1 MALVEPRLLDGFCDF
16 PPDVSSLRNHVVERI
31 GRVFEAF
38 GFAPMRTPAIEHA
51 DMLVGQYGQEA
62 ERQVY
67 RLTDNGQRVA
77 LRADLTVPLARHVAM
92 NHRNLKLPI
101 RRYQTGMIFS
111 VNPTGRS
118 RESMVC
124 DADIVG
130 TRSSLADAEC
140 IALAHALLKELGVHG
155 ATICFN
161 NRKIYRGL
169 QNVMGLDESRFLSL
183 LRLLNRMATI
193 GEEEVRRALT
203 EDVKLP
209 EKDVARVFETLTLPV
224 GTLEARLDEAAKR
237 FSGSQLA
244 RAAVSELREVLAG
257 ARALGVPD
265 EALEID
271 LFTTRS
277 LDYYTSTVF
286 KTRIASMPGFSSV
299 ISGGRYDDL
308 VSVFLGQM
316 VPAVGLGVRVDQ
328 LVEALQKLGRTP
340 PGGGLSL
347 RALVVVPGPSQ
358 AGAAM
363 SLATE
368 LRNAGVSCEF
378 TFDPAE
384 PMTQQLRRA
393 ATMKVPFTVQPT
405 GRPGE
410 VVLQSIAD
418 GSEASVTLAEAVDA
432 IRSWTPDQA

>member
-16 PPDVSSLRNHVVERI
+16 PPDVSTLRNHVVERI
-31 GRVFEAF
+31 GRVFERV
-38 GFAPMRTPAIEHA
+38 GFEPMRTPAIEHA
-51 DMLVGQYGQEA
+51 DVLIGQYGHEA

-67 RLTDNGQRVA
+67 RLTDNGQKVA

-92 NHRNLKLPI
+92 NHKQLKLPV

-111 VNPTGRS
+111 VSPTGRS

-140 IALAHALLKELGVHG
+140 IALAHALLTELGVTG
-155 ATICFN
+155 ATLCIN

-169 QNVMGLDESRFLSL
+169 QNVLGLDESRYLSL
-183 LRLLNRMATI
+183 LRLLNRLSTI
-193 GEEEVRRALT
+193 GEIEVRAALGEEVKLSAA
-203 EDVKLP
+203 DV
-209 EKDVARVFETLTLPV
+209 DRVFETLTLPE
-224 GTLEARLDEAAKR
+224 GTLDARLDEAARR
-237 FSGSQLA
+237 FAGSQLA
-244 RAAVSELREVLAG
+244 KAAVSELREVLAG

-265 EALEID
+265 NALEVD

-286 KTRIASMPGFSSV
+286 KTRMTALPGFGSV

-328 LVEALQKLGRTP
+328 MVDALQR
-340 PGGGLSL
+340 LSRQPVAGPAL

-358 AGAAM
+358 LGAAM
-363 SLATE
+363 ALASE
-368 LRNAGVSCEF
+368 LRIAGVSCVF
-378 TFDPAE
+378 NFDPAA
-384 PMTQQLRRA
+384 PMAAQLQRA
-393 ATMKVPFTVQPT
+393 ASLKVPFTVQPT
-405 GRPGE
+405 GRVGE
-410 VVLQSIAD
+410 VVLQSMAD
-418 GSEASVTLAEAVDA
+418 GSEASVTLSEAVEA
-432 IRSWTPDQA
+432 MRSWSHDAE